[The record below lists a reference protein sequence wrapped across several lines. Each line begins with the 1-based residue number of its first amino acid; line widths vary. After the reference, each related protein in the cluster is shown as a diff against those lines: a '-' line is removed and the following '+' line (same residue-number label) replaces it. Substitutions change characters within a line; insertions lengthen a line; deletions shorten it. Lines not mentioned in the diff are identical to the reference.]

1 MSKMKKEYH
10 KGEVIISHFPF
21 SNLKSS
27 IKRPAVVIANL
38 KGEDLILCQ
47 ITSKSHISDPYQ
59 INLGIN
65 DFSEVGLKRESF
77 IKPSII
83 FTIRKSLILYY
94 AGKVSEKKI
103 KEVEEKICE
112 IICG

>member
-1 MSKMKKEYH
+1 
-10 KGEVIISHFPF
+10 
-21 SNLKSS
+21 
-27 IKRPAVVIANL
+27 
-38 KGEDLILCQ
+38 
-47 ITSKSHISDPYQ
+47 
-59 INLGIN
+59 LGIN
-65 DFSEVGLKRESF
+65 DFSEGGLKRESF

>member
-1 MSKMKKEYH
+1 MKKEYH

-38 KGEDLILCQ
+38 KGEDLI
-47 ITSKSHISDPYQ
+47 PYQ

-65 DFSEVGLKRESF
+65 DFSEGGLKRESF